1 MQCRIFQKEG
11 MIERLEGLLV
21 PLDEMKYSFTC
32 SCSDQPDL
40 PAGRTGTVPCD
51 DFINAITRSQLL
63 PLRLSQ
69 FLRDQRNNRVVFLSS
84 LCPDDGATGLSKGSK
99 TVDYLTLL
107 ERLKIERN
115 RSDFLLS
122 SCLVLIQLLQE
133 VGIFATCERRV
144 PQGPHA
150 LAEELAVETF
160 RSLERCVWPW
170 NRYRLEGHHQKG
182 PLR

>member
-69 FLRDQRNNRVVFLSS
+69 FLRDQR
-84 LCPDDGATGLSKGSK
+84 LSKGSK

-115 RSDFLLS
+115 RKLGSLQRARDVFRKGLMRWQKNLLWKHFVRWSDA
-122 SCLVLIQLLQE
+122 C
-133 VGIFATCERRV
+133 
-144 PQGPHA
+144 GPGTDI
-150 LAEELAVETF
+150 V
-160 RSLERCVWPW
+160 
-170 NRYRLEGHHQKG
+170 
-182 PLR
+182 